1 MSIENED
8 VIVKIFG
15 NEFCI
20 KGDRKYIQKLAQY
33 VDNKMREID
42 STAPFG
48 SSTKVAI
55 YTSFQIANEL
65 FQQEKEL
72 ENIEEKIGKKTS
84 KMVKI
89 LQEALKD

>member
-1 MSIENED
+1 MSVQKEE

-20 KGDRKYIQKLAQY
+20 KGDRTYIQKLAQY
-33 VDNKMREID
+33 VDNKMRETD

-55 YTSFQIANEL
+55 YTAFEIANEL
-65 FQQEKEL
+65 FQQEKERV
-72 ENIEEKIGKKTS
+72 NIEEKIGKKTS